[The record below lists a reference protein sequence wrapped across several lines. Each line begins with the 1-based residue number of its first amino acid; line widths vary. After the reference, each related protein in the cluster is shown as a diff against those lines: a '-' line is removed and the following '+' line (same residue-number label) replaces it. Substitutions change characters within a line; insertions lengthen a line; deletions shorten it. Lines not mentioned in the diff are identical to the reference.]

1 VYIYIMPGQSITT
14 AYRSLI
20 TAVIERAIADLKC
33 IGPKCRRA
41 ETDRAMAFILS
52 DTCEGYCLEL
62 GIDCETIRE
71 KAAAL
76 YRKIIAKDEPP
87 RKQYRPRRLSGNYPY
102 PVSKTEI
109 YRNTKFVNLPHTDRR
124 EARPIQ

>member
-1 VYIYIMPGQSITT
+1 MPEQSITT

-20 TAVIERAIADLKC
+20 AAVIERAIADLKG

-71 KAAAL
+71 KAAVL
-76 YRKIIAKDEPP
+76 YRKIITKEEPP
-87 RKQYRPRRLSGNYPY
+87 LKQHKSGRLSGKRPY
-102 PVSKTEI
+102 PVPKAEI
-109 YRNTKFVNLPHTDRR
+109 YRNTKFVNLPHTARR